1 MEASRATCPTR
12 DPPSP
17 PPPSLLRPL
26 YQLLLYAC
34 FGSGFSLF
42 PPPPPPPLSLST
54 TVPVPA
60 LAPVQKYF
68 TSCPSSASNEF
79 VNPTDAQPKQAP
91 RGAHETLGGG
101 IVRVSSLCDLCFRN
115 GGTELPRSVIQ
126 YTRTARWPSKRE
138 IVELENRNV

>member
-12 DPPSP
+12 DPP

-34 FGSGFSLF
+34 FGSGFSLSS
-42 PPPPPPPLSLST
+42 PPPSLSLS

-79 VNPTDAQPKQAP
+79 VNPTDAQPKQRRGPTKPQEEESFVRCP
-91 RGAHETLGGG
+91 R
-101 IVRVSSLCDLCFRN
+101 DLCFRN
-115 GGTELPRSVIQ
+115 GATLLRASSAYTLAFDERELWNWRIVIF
-126 YTRTARWPSKRE
+126 KR
-138 IVELENRNV
+138 VF